1 MSTRYNPS
9 IVRDNLVLYL
19 DAANTK
25 SYPGSGTTWKDI
37 SGKYIDG
44 TLTNGPTFDSGNKG
58 SIVLDGSNDYIQL
71 PTNSNLTF
79 TGDFSYETWLTTDT
93 QLTSNHIWSTSGGQ
107 TFQFTTNTSPNQII
121 YYSNETS
128 NQAFGVLNNDTWGH
142 LILTRSGNTLTGY
155 LNGAQAW
162 TNTPGSSPTHDFSG
176 LSIGRRTISP
186 AGFYWDG
193 KFAAVRMYS
202 KGLTSTEVQQNYN
215 AFKGRFGL

>member
-9 IVRDNLVLYL
+9 IVRDNIVLYL

-37 SGKYIDG
+37 SGKGIDG

-79 TGDFSYETWLTTDT
+79 TGDFSYETWLMTDV
-93 QLTSNHIWSTSGGQ
+93 QPASNHIWSTPGDQ
-107 TFQFTTNTSPNQII
+107 TFQFNSGTII
-121 YYSNETS
+121 YYSTITGGQSFGSLS
-128 NQAFGVLNNDTWGH
+128 NNTWTH
-142 LILTRSGNTLTGY
+142 YVITRSGNTLTGY

-162 TNTPGSSPTHDFSG
+162 TNTPNSSPTHNFSG
-176 LSIGRRTISP
+176 LSIGYRTISP

-215 AFKGRFGL
+215 ALKGRFGL

>member
-1 MSTRYNPS
+1 MGLAHSPS
-9 IVRDNLVLYL
+9 IVTDGLVLCL

-25 SYPGSGTTWKDI
+25 SYPGSGTTWTDI
-37 SGKYIDG
+37 SGKDIDG

-71 PTNSNLTF
+71 STNSDLTF
-79 TGDFSYETWLTTDT
+79 TGDFSYETWLMTDV
-93 QLTSNHIWSTSGGQ
+93 QPASNHIWSTPGNQ
-107 TFQFTTNTSPNQII
+107 TFQFNSGTII
-121 YYSNETS
+121 YYSSITGDQSFGSLS
-128 NQAFGVLNNDTWGH
+128 NNTWTH
-142 LILTRSGNTLTGY
+142 YVLTRSGNTLTGY

-162 TNTPGSSPTHDFSG
+162 TNTPGGSPTHNFSG
-176 LSIGRRTISP
+176 LSIGYRTISP

-202 KGLTSTEVQQNYN
+202 KGLTSTEVLQNYN